1 MSEDYRD
8 MTLDMMMDQ
17 IIDSSVKIKKLTK
30 KLDEFMEQTNQKL
43 ERLESMVID
52 LEHEIQVMR
61 EIKDEYCK

>member
-17 IIDSSVKIKKLTK
+17 IIDSAVKIKKLTK
-30 KLDEFMEQTNQKL
+30 KLDEFMEQTDQKL

>member
-17 IIDSSVKIKKLTK
+17 IIDSAVKIKNLTK
-30 KLDEFMEQTNQKL
+30 KLDEFIEQTDQKL

>member
-1 MSEDYRD
+1 METWEGKSFSITDPKGVSTVIY
-8 MTLDMMMDQ
+8 Q
-17 IIDSSVKIKKLTK
+17 IIKTPKDLLKEYPKYA
-30 KLDEFMEQTNQKL
+30 L